1 MNVKVKKEDSIFDL
15 LKYNSQFNIH
25 NILFDSNSFKLK
37 NDKKI
42 YYDKKSQDIYVIIN
56 SNYMTIIDNNFNID
70 QIMLSNIYIEHDYL
84 SNDNQLKIFIFS
96 NSRSTLIF
104 NSIKYTHNKEIYL
117 PISYIRIKNKDID
130 NGEFNFNFRL
140 LDNEN
145 LDKIISNISLNDKK
159 SITELKSYLSKKELN
174 NIVDNF
180 SLIETLCEKRK
191 NMIDVNMRFKVNR
204 FIVETIQNTII

>member
-1 MNVKVKKEDSIFDL
+1 MNVKVKKEYSIFDL
-15 LKYNSQFNIH
+15 LKHNSQFNIY
-25 NILFDSNSFKLK
+25 NIDFDYNNFKLK

-84 SNDNQLKIFIFS
+84 SDDKKLKIFIFS

-104 NSIKYTHNKEIYL
+104 NSIKYKYKKEIYL

-140 LDNEN
+140 LDNESLN
-145 LDKIISNISLNDKK
+145 KIILNISLNDKK
-159 SITELKSYLSKKELN
+159 SVTELKSYLSKKELS